1 MIDKI
6 DISTSQPLFESEV
19 SKQQDS
25 KRTSAELNVD
35 ASLQLD
41 NVSLL
46 DSAMQNT
53 QAQPDAVTKAREA
66 LLSGRLDS
74 YAHILQAAEDI
85 AQFGI

>member
-6 DISTSQPLFESEV
+6 DINASQPLFDPEV
-19 SKQQDS
+19 SKQQDA
-25 KRTSAELNVD
+25 RTSAQINMD
-35 ASLQLD
+35 ASLHLD

-46 DSAMQNT
+46 DSAMQST
-53 QAQPDAVTKAREA
+53 QTDPELVAKAREA

-85 AQFGI
+85 IKFGV